1 MPFSISLDRST
12 KNKAKHFMSHLWAK
26 NLDQSTVST
35 STKKLFLLCSFF
47 CCYIKQNSQR
57 ILSIVNKT
65 LMQIRADYEHN
76 SGMTKPLPNWSIL
89 NKGKKSQFSLR
100 SHKFATLVGLHRFF
114 VDFFFTFLHI
124 FSSFNSP
131 LMGYVYRIC
140 NTMLYAI
147 FIHSATAFKIG
158 VSTAYKIWLNL
169 HKK

>member
-1 MPFSISLDRST
+1 MAFSISLDRST

-76 SGMTKPLPNWSIL
+76 SRMTKPLL
-89 NKGKKSQFSLR
+89 KYFEQEKKIAVFTSKPQIHNASR
-100 SHKFATLVGLHRFF
+100 FASC
-114 VDFFFTFLHI
+114 FFTFLHI
-124 FSSFNSP
+124 FSSLNSP

-158 VSTAYKIWLNL
+158 VSTAYKMWLNL